1 MRVLTA
7 LSSKGGVGKTT
18 TIMALASAAQS
29 LGQRVVIIDTDQNT
43 PVSRW
48 RDAAIANGNWDDSV
62 TVEMHMEFDKIQ
74 ESVIAHEE
82 GNTADLVLID
92 PRGGRSEFHNALV
105 QIVDFILIPS
115 RPIKVD
121 ADEVISTIK
130 WLGKL
135 SQAGADIPPYKLLF
149 AAIRPEKQ
157 LTAEMQVIREAL
169 QTSPHLTARMVERAG
184 FMNMQTRG
192 LLGPIIDNLKADSD
206 ALVRGQARTYTIALK
221 EACELLNEVDS
232 LIPEAEAA

>member
-48 RDAAIANGNWDDSV
+48 RDAAIANGNWNAA
-62 TVEMHMEFDKIQ
+62 VEVEILMDFDAIQ
-74 ESVIAHEE
+74 ESVIDHEE
-82 GNTADLVLID
+82 QGTADLVLID
-92 PRGGRSEFHNALV
+92 PRGGRSDFHNALV
-105 QIVDFILIPS
+105 QIVDFVLIPS
-115 RPIKVD
+115 RPLKVD

-130 WLGKL
+130 WLKKL
-135 SQAGADIPPYKLLF
+135 EEAGAEIPPYRLLF
-149 AAIRPEKQ
+149 ASIRPEGQ
-157 LTAEMQVIREAL
+157 MTAEMHVIRDAL
-169 QTSPHLTARMVERAG
+169 TSSPHMTAKMVERAG

-192 LLGPIIDNLKADSD
+192 LLGPIIANLKADED
-206 ALVRGQARTYTIALK
+206 ALVRGQARTYEIALR
-221 EACELLNEVDS
+221 EARELLAEVTALLPD
-232 LIPEAEAA
+232 LEAA